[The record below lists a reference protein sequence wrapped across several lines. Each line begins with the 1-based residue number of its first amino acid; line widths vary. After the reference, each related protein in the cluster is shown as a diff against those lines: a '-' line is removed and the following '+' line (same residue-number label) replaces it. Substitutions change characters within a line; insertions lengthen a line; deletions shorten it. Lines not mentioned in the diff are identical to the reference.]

1 MQQSRSHPSSP
12 SILRTF
18 IAIELDP
25 GIREALDRTQVELQH
40 AVPPRSVRW
49 VRPDGIHL
57 TLKFL
62 GDTPAG
68 RLEDIKQALAAAA
81 AEVPPC
87 SLDVQGLDCF
97 PNQRQPRVIWVGVRE
112 PTGRLRA
119 LWQAI
124 EAHVAPLGWPTER
137 RGFQP
142 HLTLGRVRREASSA
156 DRQAIG
162 VVVQR
167 ANVGWLGS
175 MQVKEVSFISS
186 DLRPTGAVYATLA
199 EAPLRGSQ

>member
-1 MQQSRSHPSSP
+1 MHHSRSGTSLPP
-12 SILRTF
+12 VLRTF
-18 IAIELDP
+18 IAVELD
-25 GIREALDRTQVELQH
+25 EAVRAALAAMQDELR
-40 AVPPRSVRW
+40 AVVPRRSVRW
-49 VRPDGIHL
+49 VRPQGIHL